1 MPSSSPLENLFR
13 TKLLPAF
20 QTLRNARRVIYLYRF
35 LMVVIP
41 LGEVVS
47 VVVFLYYYG
56 TTLMKILI
64 SRGLDSNYVPLI
76 LITLVALVMGV
87 TVLNLTRISL
97 WYQERYR
104 QAFKEFIVRE
114 IVKFIDPSWSYTP
127 NASIPKSLYKAS
139 GLFLTEEDSYK
150 GDDLVGG
157 IISKTDF
164 QFSEVQT
171 QYRHWRRTPKGLAY
185 EESDIF
191 HGFFFHADFNKYIH
205 GKTYVVSSEAPA
217 RSHPPPVQLENPV
230 FNAQFATFSDDQI
243 EARYILTPK
252 IMEQILHLKECMGVP
267 LSFSFL
273 GNRLY
278 LAAHFGRNLLELSL
292 GEELRFDRIK
302 QYHDLIQLAVVI
314 VSEMDLNNRIW
325 TKE

>member
-1 MPSSSPLENLFR
+1 MPPSSSLENLFQTR
-13 TKLLPAF
+13 LIPAF
-20 QTLRNARRVIYLYRF
+20 QTLRKARRVIYLYRF
-35 LMVVIP
+35 LMVVLP
-41 LGEVVS
+41 LGEVVG

-56 TTLMKILI
+56 PTLIKILV
-64 SRGLDSNYVPLI
+64 SRGLDSNYNPLI
-76 LITLVALVMGV
+76 LMALVALVIGV
-87 TVLNLTRISL
+87 TVLKITLISIR
-97 WYQERYR
+97 YQERYR

-114 IVKFIDPSWSYTP
+114 IVKFIDPSWSYSP
-127 NASIPKSLYKAS
+127 NASIPKSLYKDS
-139 GLFLTEEDSYK
+139 GLFLTAEDSYK

-164 QFSEVQT
+164 QFSEVHT
-171 QYRHWRRTPKGLAY
+171 QHRQWRQTPKGLAY
-185 EESDIF
+185 EESDVF
-191 HGFFFHADFNKYIH
+191 HGFFFHADFNKFIH
-205 GKTYVVSSEAPA
+205 SKTYVIAREAPT
-217 RSHPPPVQLENPV
+217 RSHPPPVELENPV
-230 FNAQFATFSDDQI
+230 FNAQFATYSDDQI

-252 IMEQILHLKECMGVP
+252 IMDQILNLKEYMGVP

-325 TKE
+325 TKT